1 MKKTLLSIG
10 LGAGIMYLWDPEH
23 GEERRANLLAT
34 LRGVAPKTT
43 GAVQSKAE
51 ALTASVQDVTAR
63 ADEKAADAIDSI
75 PVETPNVKE
84 GIQEATEAADLKP
97 GA

>member
-1 MKKTLLSIG
+1 MKKALISIG

-43 GAVQSKAE
+43 GAVQAKAE
-51 ALTASVQDVTAR
+51 ALTASVQDVTAK
-63 ADEKAADAIDSI
+63 ADEKAADAIESI
-75 PVETPNVKE
+75 PMETPTVKKTVT
-84 GIQEATEAADLKP
+84 EAAEAADLKP
-97 GA
+97 GG